1 MYFKS
6 AKKGCIL
13 LDDIIIPPVPS
24 RKNKH
29 ENKPAD
35 SNVSINYELPAFEEH
50 ELGVGRDE
58 ELEKE
63 LEHQVE
69 PDEAKPEYAQL
80 PFEVVHKVIRAT
92 CLIALV
98 AWFVLI
104 VLLSIKL
111 GEPLFYILIGLSP
124 VILTIIV
131 TYILVD
137 KYHLESGFLMVFP
150 IIFTGIFLVLGM
162 SFYKDA
168 GLHYMIPTSID
179 IIFGLLFEV
188 AVLVQYSLLRRQR
201 KIKRKEEPEEVK
213 EVILEKPEI
222 KKTIVQLED
231 DEGVKSFVSS
241 IEDKAKAINAV
252 IGRVYSVKHGGSDE
266 LRKEIRIDAE
276 HYNEF
281 SELKD
286 EKPDLRKPAATR
298 LLRKIKERLELLQHP
313 EVELFGKKELASLIN
328 LQREPEGRDAI
339 IDVLMKN
346 DKDPVSAYY
355 QGALDFCDEALKELE
370 NTEDNSK

>member
-1 MYFKS
+1 MYFKLV
-6 AKKGCIL
+6 KKGCIL

-35 SNVSINYELPAFEEH
+35 NDVSINYELPAFEEL
-50 ELGVGRDE
+50 ELGVSHDE

-63 LEHQVE
+63 LDHQVE
-69 PDEAKPEYAQL
+69 SDEAKPEYAQL
-80 PFEVVHKVIRAT
+80 PFDVVHKVIRAT
-92 CLIALV
+92 CLLALV
-98 AWFVLI
+98 LWVFLI
-104 VLLSIKL
+104 VFLSIITDSN
-111 GEPLFYILIGLSP
+111 LFNTLVGLSP

-137 KYHLESGFLMVFP
+137 KYHLESGFLMIFP
-150 IIFTGIFLVLGM
+150 FIFTGIMFMLGVANLLDGIN
-162 SFYKDA
+162 YK
-168 GLHYMIPTSID
+168 LLSSVN
-179 IIFGLLFEV
+179 IIFGLLFEA
-188 AVLVQYSLLRRQR
+188 AVLVQYSLLRKQR

-213 EVILEKPEI
+213 EIIFEKPEI

-231 DEGVKSFVSS
+231 DEGVKRFVSS

-281 SELKD
+281 AELKN

-313 EVELFGKKELASLIN
+313 EIEVFGKRELSGLIN

>member
-1 MYFKS
+1 MYFKL

-13 LDDIIIPPVPS
+13 LEEEVIIPPVPS

-29 ENKPAD
+29 EDKPTD
-35 SNVSINYELPAFEEH
+35 NDVSINYELPVFEEY
-50 ELGVGRDE
+50 ELGVSHDE

-63 LEHQVE
+63 LEHKAE
-69 PDEAKPEYAQL
+69 TEEKKPEYTQL
-80 PFEVVHKVIRAT
+80 PFEVAHKVIRAT
-92 CLIALV
+92 CLIAMV
-98 AWFVLI
+98 GWFVLI
-104 VLLSIKL
+104 VFLSIITDSNPFNTL
-111 GEPLFYILIGLSP
+111 VGLSP

-137 KYHLESGFLMVFP
+137 KYHLESGFLMIFP
-150 IIFTGIFLVLGM
+150 LIFTGILFMLGVANLLDGIK
-162 SFYKDA
+162 Y
-168 GLHYMIPTSID
+168 GLLSSVN
-179 IIFGLLFEV
+179 IIFGLLFEA

-201 KIKRKEEPEEVK
+201 KVKRKEEPEEVK

-231 DEGVKSFVSS
+231 DEGVKRFVSS

-266 LRKEIRIDAE
+266 MRKEMRIDAE
-276 HYNEF
+276 QYNEF

-328 LQREPEGRDAI
+328 LQREPEGRDSI

-346 DKDPVSAYY
+346 DKDPVSTYY

>member
-1 MYFKS
+1 MYFKL

-13 LDDIIIPPVPS
+13 LQEDVIIPPVPS
-24 RKNKH
+24 RKNKPVD
-29 ENKPAD
+29 KPTDD
-35 SNVSINYELPAFEEH
+35 SISINYELPAFEEH
-50 ELGVGRDE
+50 ELGVSHDE

-63 LEHQVE
+63 LEHKIE
-69 PDEAKPEYAQL
+69 TDEAKPEYAQL
-80 PFEVVHKVIRAT
+80 PFEVAHKVIRAT
-92 CLIALV
+92 CLIAMV
-98 AWFVLI
+98 GWFVLI
-104 VLLSIKL
+104 VFLSIITDSNPFNTL
-111 GEPLFYILIGLSP
+111 VGLSP

-137 KYHLESGFLMVFP
+137 KYHLESGFLMIFP
-150 IIFTGIFLVLGM
+150 LIFTGILFMLGVANLLDGIK
-162 SFYKDA
+162 Y
-168 GLHYMIPTSID
+168 GLLSSVN
-179 IIFGLLFEV
+179 IIFGLLFEA

-252 IGRVYSVKHGGSDE
+252 IGRVYSIKHGGSDE

-281 SELKD
+281 SELKN

-298 LLRKIKERLELLQHP
+298 LLRKIKERLELLQRP

-346 DKDPVSAYY
+346 DKDPVSTYY
-355 QGALDFCDEALKELE
+355 QGALDFCDEALKELTAE
-370 NTEDNSK
+370 N